1 MDFWVHGVQANPV
14 LLHIRRSPFSEG
26 KRSYSL
32 YQAAPSS
39 PLSSWV
45 LFHLRRIWPVSVAY
59 DSCCLALSDL
69 RSFTVQSVREMLL
82 FAWYPT
88 SCRYKIAC
96 KNSHSNDSRRHLL
109 ASFHKCRCV
118 PWQALIV
125 WQPKAR
131 IHTLEILSGLSQV
144 ERMQTTHPW
153 PEIISSDSVA
163 LLRVYSKSN
172 SKSILLM

>member
-131 IHTLEILSGLSQV
+131 IHTFFSMTHQRIFQNLRQLLLCCMLSKIANK
-144 ERMQTTHPW
+144 P
-153 PEIISSDSVA
+153 SVA
-163 LLRVYSKSN
+163 AW
-172 SKSILLM
+172 